1 MADGVD
7 VFDGAV
13 RKKDSEFHFVI
24 RFFNDCSSD
33 CPLPLVSIF
42 RMSAPKPFFPSR
54 HAFIGIEAIYPIPLL
69 GEMQGGSPRHA
80 PDPTPRMRE
89 PLRLRQI
96 TLAPPQR
103 FFRPLV
109 LAGVRHRSN
118 KLEFARLVS
127 FSMSHHVYMFEG
139 TIRHQQATLILK
151 ILPILPSPLDGLFHT
166 RRVFRMKPLES
177 KFHRRLHRS
186 VVSEDSKCFV

>member
-42 RMSAPKPFFPSR
+42 RMNALYLSFPSR
-54 HAFIGIEAIYPIPLL
+54 RAFFGVEAIYAKPFL
-69 GEMQGGSPRHA
+69 GEMQGDSSCHS

-89 PLRLRQI
+89 PLRLRQ
-96 TLAPPQR
+96 
-103 FFRPLV
+103 
-109 LAGVRHRSN
+109 RSD
-118 KLEFARLVS
+118 E
-127 FSMSHHVYMFEG
+127 
-139 TIRHQQATLILK
+139 
-151 ILPILPSPLDGLFHT
+151 
-166 RRVFRMKPLES
+166 RRVGKV
-177 KFHRRLHRS
+177 RRSRRAPDH
-186 VVSEDSKCFV
+186 